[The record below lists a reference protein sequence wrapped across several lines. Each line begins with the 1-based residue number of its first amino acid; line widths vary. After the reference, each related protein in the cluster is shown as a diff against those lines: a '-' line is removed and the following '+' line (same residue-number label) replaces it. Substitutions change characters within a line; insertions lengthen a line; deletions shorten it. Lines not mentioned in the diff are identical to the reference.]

1 MIRGLV
7 NSTKC
12 TEAQALVRREMMDR
26 EHRGQIVGALH
37 RVVAVAAFAFL
48 NFVPVQAVAGDDP
61 FGPGLITDLSA
72 GCRPCPHGD
81 EVFFML
87 PVEDLHFCNSGV
99 DIPSTGVFGS
109 VEIGALF
116 LTRGRAGGEST
127 SKVFSQGDN
136 RLLFNS
142 ADLSLDTSSGLDIA
156 FLMPLGESL
165 GLETRYFGITNWRAS
180 QTVADPLAVGVR
192 FEGFGASLA
201 ADAERIDYA
210 SRLYSIELNVL
221 PMVTEGVPVVLGF
234 RSLQLHERFE
244 LWQLDPLTSGLTART
259 NNHLYGFQAGAEP
272 YISGAGGALRV
283 DGLIKAGIYG
293 NHALQGVSSSV
304 LGTSVDARRNAAAF
318 VGEVGLVVVY
328 RLNRFLALRGG
339 YELLWLS
346 NVALAPEQTRST
358 DLAAPS
364 ARVDMGS
371 ALMHGALASAE
382 FVF

>member
-1 MIRGLV
+1 
-7 NSTKC
+7 
-12 TEAQALVRREMMDR
+12 MDR
-26 EHRGQIVGALH
+26 KFQGQILGSLR
-37 RVVAVAAFAFL
+37 RVVAVAIFAL
-48 NFVPVQAVAGDDP
+48 LSFVPVRAVAGNDP
-61 FGPGLITDLSA
+61 FGPGLIMDLSV
-72 GCRPCPHGD
+72 GCRPCPRGD

-87 PVEDLHFCNSGV
+87 PAEDLHFCNSGV
-99 DIPSTGVFGS
+99 DIPSRGVFGS

-116 LTRGRAGGEST
+116 LTRGRAGAEST
-127 SKVFSQGDN
+127 SKVFSQGDD
-136 RLLFNS
+136 RLLLNS
-142 ADLSLDTSSGLDIA
+142 ADLSLDTASGLDIT

-180 QTVADPLAVGVR
+180 QAVTDPLAVGVR
-192 FEGFGASLA
+192 FEGFGTSLA

-221 PMVTEGVPVVLGF
+221 PLVTEGVPVVLGF

-244 LWQLDPLTSGLTART
+244 LWQLDPLTSGLAARA
-259 NNHLYGFQAGAEP
+259 NNYLYGFQAGAEP

-293 NHALQGVSSSV
+293 NHALQSVSSSV

-346 NVALAPEQTRST
+346 NVALAPEQSHST

-371 ALMHGALASAE
+371 ALMHGAVASVE